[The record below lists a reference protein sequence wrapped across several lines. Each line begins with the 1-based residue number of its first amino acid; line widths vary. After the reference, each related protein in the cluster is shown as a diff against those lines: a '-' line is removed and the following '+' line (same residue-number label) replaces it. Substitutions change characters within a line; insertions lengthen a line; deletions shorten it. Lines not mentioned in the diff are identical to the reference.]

1 MSDWL
6 LGADDVDSLAAG
18 CTLLGSGGGGDP
30 YIFQLVLGALLAA
43 RGPVRVVH
51 PDRLA
56 AHAQVVNV
64 GFVGAPIV
72 LTEKL
77 FYEEEVTLALTA
89 MERRLG
95 RRIDAVMAAEMA
107 GANGLSAF
115 IAASLLGVP
124 VVDADGMGRAFPRSD
139 QISYSIFGRSASP
152 TVVSNEHGDVI
163 CLEAR
168 NNARMEHMVRAFS
181 VAAGS
186 KCFSVDYP
194 LSGSEVRA
202 CAVVGTVSL
211 AKRLGCAIQHARA
224 SHLDPLTAL
233 RAALRESSNAT
244 AQQLLEGKVASCR
257 NETLDGFGFGTV
269 TLEAL
274 PTGEPMTVQ
283 FQNEFLVA
291 YRGDRVVAT
300 TPDIITFV
308 DAESLATITSD
319 SVRYGQRVKV
329 LAIEAPPLMRS
340 PEALRVVGP
349 RAFGLDLDYKPFGEL
364 A

>member
-1 MSDWL
+1 VSDWL
-6 LGADDVDSLAAG
+6 FGTEDVDTLAAG

-30 YIFQLVLGALLAA
+30 YIFQMVLAELLAT

-51 PDRLA
+51 PEQLA
-56 AHAQVVNV
+56 ADAQVVNV

-72 LTEKL
+72 LAEKL
-77 FYEEEVTLALTA
+77 FYEEEVTLALNA
-89 MERRLG
+89 MSRRLG
-95 RRIDAVMAAEMA
+95 RRIDAIMAAEMA

-139 QISYSIFGRSASP
+139 QITYNIFGYSASP
-152 TVVSNEHGDVI
+152 TVVSNEHGDVV
-163 CLEAR
+163 CLETR
-168 NNARMEHMVRAFS
+168 DNVRMEYLVRTLS

-194 LSGSEVRA
+194 LSGADVRT
-202 CAVVGTVSL
+202 CAIVGTVSL
-211 AKRLGCAIQHARA
+211 AKRLGSAIRSART
-224 SHLDPLTAL
+224 SHLEPL
-233 RAALRESSNAT
+233 AALQAALSADAAAR
-244 AQQLLEGKVASCR
+244 QLLEGKVTSCW
-257 NETLDGFGFGTV
+257 NETRDGFGFGSV
-269 TLEAL
+269 TLEPL
-274 PTGEPMTVQ
+274 PAGEPITVQ

-291 YRGDRVVAT
+291 YRGDQVLAT
-300 TPDIITFV
+300 TPDIISFL

-329 LAIEAPPLMRS
+329 LVIQAPALLRS

-349 RAFGLDLDYKPFGEL
+349 RAFGLDFDYIPIG
-364 A
+364 ASA

>member
-6 LGADDVDSLAAG
+6 FGADDVEGLAAG

-30 YIFQLVLGALLAA
+30 HIFQMVLGELLAA

-56 AHAQVVNV
+56 ADAQVVNV

-72 LTEKL
+72 LAEKL
-77 FYEEEVTLALTA
+77 FYEEEVTLALSA
-89 MERRLG
+89 MSRRLG
-95 RRIDAVMAAEMA
+95 RRIDAIMAAEMA

-139 QISYSIFGRSASP
+139 QISYSIFGYSASP

-163 CLEAR
+163 CLETRA
-168 NNARMEHMVRAFS
+168 NARMEHLVRALS

-194 LSGSEVRA
+194 LSGSDVRT
-202 CAVVGTVSL
+202 CAIVGTVSL
-211 AKRLGCAIQHARA
+211 AKRLGSAIQHARE
-224 SHLDPLTAL
+224 SHLDLLAALQTAL
-233 RAALRESSNAT
+233 SESGDSVVR
-244 AQQLLEGKVASCR
+244 QLLEGKVTGCW
-257 NETLDGFGFGTV
+257 NETRDGFGFGKV

-274 PTGEPMTVQ
+274 PSGEPMTVQ

-291 YRGDRVVAT
+291 YQGDRVLAT
-300 TPDIITFV
+300 TPDIISFV
-308 DAESLATITSD
+308 DTESLATITSD
-319 SVRYGQRVKV
+319 TARYGQRVKV
-329 LAIEAPPLMRS
+329 LAIQAPPLLRS
-340 PEALRVVGP
+340 PAALRVVGP
-349 RAFGLDLDYKPFGEL
+349 RAFGLDLDYIPIGTPP
-364 A
+364 

>member
-1 MSDWL
+1 MPDWL
-6 LGADDVDSLAAG
+6 FRVDDIDGLAAG
-18 CTLLGSGGGGDP
+18 CALLGSGGGGDP
-30 YIFQLVLGALLAA
+30 HIFQMVLRDLLAA

-56 AHAQVVNV
+56 ADAQVVNV

-77 FYEEEVTLALTA
+77 FYEEEVTLALNA
-89 MERRLG
+89 MSRRLG

-139 QISYSIFGRSASP
+139 QITYSIFGYSASP
-152 TVVSNEHGDVI
+152 TVVSDEHGDVI
-163 CLEAR
+163 CLETR
-168 NNARMEHMVRAFS
+168 SNGRMEHLVRALS

-194 LSGSEVRA
+194 LSGADVRS
-202 CAVVGTVSL
+202 CAILGTVSL
-211 AKRLGCAIQHARA
+211 AKRLGSTIQQART
-224 SHLDPLTAL
+224 SHRDPL
-233 RAALRESSNAT
+233 AALQAALSGSGDAVVR
-244 AQQLLEGKVASCR
+244 QLLEGKVTGCW
-257 NETLDGFGFGTV
+257 NETREGFGFGKV

-291 YRGDRVVAT
+291 YQGGRAVAT
-300 TPDIITFV
+300 TPDIISFV

-329 LAIEAPPLMRS
+329 LAILAPPLLRT
-340 PEALRVVGP
+340 PAALRVVGP
-349 RAFGLDLDYKPFGEL
+349 RAFGLDLDYLPIGGL
-364 A
+364 D